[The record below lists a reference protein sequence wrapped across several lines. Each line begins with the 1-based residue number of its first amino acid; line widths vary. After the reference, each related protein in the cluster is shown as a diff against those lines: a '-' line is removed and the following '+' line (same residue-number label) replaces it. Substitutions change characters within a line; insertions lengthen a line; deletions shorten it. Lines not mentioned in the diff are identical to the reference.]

1 MLHELF
7 EEVVENYDRLCAQVL
22 NAVLDVLVTHKQII
36 TEESERE
43 LTAVAIKETTPQK
56 GKSRNVQDVHASAA
70 TNRKGEEVGAS
81 EL

>member
-7 EEVVENYDRLCAQVL
+7 EEVVENYNRLCAQVL

-43 LTAVAIKETTPQK
+43 LTSVAIKETPHK

-70 TNRKGEEVGAS
+70 TNRKTEEGGAS